1 MAIDNQKV
9 AAVVV
14 TFNRKNLL
22 IECLDA
28 LLNQTYKLTS
38 IIIIDNASTDGT
50 YEILKEKGYL
60 DKSVVDY
67 VRLKENIGGA
77 GGFHE
82 GIKRGYEKGY
92 DWLWIMDDDA
102 EPKLDALEKL
112 LNSEPARYKNTI
124 GLTCLKVDKNGSIE
138 KVHRGY
144 YNFKKFKPEPL
155 SDDMYSKEFCKV
167 QYSSFVGLLIKS
179 EAIKYAGL
187 PESGFFIWFDDVEYC
202 IRLSKVGD
210 IFLIR
215 DSVIKHKDNIINE
228 KRLSIN
234 DYWKGYYGTRNTII
248 LNLKHGNKFFTI
260 FYSTYKLF
268 RMLFGIFYFNDDHK
282 FIRIIYLLKAY
293 YDGIF
298 YKIGKR
304 IDPIKY
310 KDELKRKG
318 VLND

>member
-1 MAIDNQKV
+1 MATDNRKV

-14 TFNRKNLL
+14 TFNRKKLL
-22 IECLDA
+22 TECLDA
-28 LLNQTYKLTS
+28 LLSQTYKLSS

-50 YEILKEKGYL
+50 YEILKDKGFL
-60 DKSVVDY
+60 DKSVIDY

-82 GIKRGYEKGY
+82 GIRRGYEKGY

-102 EPKLDALEKL
+102 EPKVDALEKL

-155 SDDMYSKEFCKV
+155 SDDKYSKEFCKV

-179 EAIKYAGL
+179 ETIKYVGL

-210 IFLIR
+210 IYLIR
-215 DSVIKHKDNIINE
+215 DSIIKHKDNIINE
-228 KRLSIN
+228 RRLDISI
-234 DYWKGYYGTRNTII
+234 YWKIYYGTRNNII
-248 LNLKHGNKFFTI
+248 LNLKHGNKYFTI
-260 FYSTYKLF
+260 INATYRLF
-268 RMLFGIFYFNDDHK
+268 RMLFGIFYFNDDYK
-282 FIRIIYLLKAY
+282 FIRIKYLLKAY

-298 YKIGKR
+298 YKLGR
-304 IDPIKY
+304 GIDPVEY
-310 KDELKRKG
+310 KNELKETGALK
-318 VLND
+318 